1 MAGNLKIPENHQA
14 VMPYLIVK
22 DAARFIRFMEIV
34 FDGKET
40 FKFMR
45 DEDTIMH
52 AEILVG
58 GSTIMCADSTEKIMV
73 QTAGLFIYVA
83 DADDSFKRAV
93 DAGGTIVTELADQSY
108 GRSGGV
114 EDPFGN
120 VWWITSI
127 TTHS

>member
-1 MAGNLKIPENHQA
+1 MAGKLKIPENHQA

-34 FDGKET
+34 FDAKET
-40 FKFMR
+40 HKFMR

-52 AEILVG
+52 AEIMVG

-73 QTAGLFIYVA
+73 QTAGLFIYVE
-83 DADDSFKRAV
+83 DADETFKKAL
-93 DAGGTIVTELADQSY
+93 DAEATTVTEPANQSY
-108 GRSGGV
+108 GRSCGV

-127 TTHS
+127 SS